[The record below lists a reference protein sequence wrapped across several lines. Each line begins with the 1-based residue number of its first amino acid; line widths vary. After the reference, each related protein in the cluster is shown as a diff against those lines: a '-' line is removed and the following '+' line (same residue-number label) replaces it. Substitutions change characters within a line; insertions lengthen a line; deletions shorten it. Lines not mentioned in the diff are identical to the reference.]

1 MVSIAAVAIARTMIH
16 FGIQLEIGSPP
27 DVAGEYARIASA
39 LARPL
44 IKVHQAGMAMP
55 FGIVVTRRSVA
66 GAIVQPEL
74 GDGPPA
80 SAPNIPIISIDHE
93 AHIVV
98 IGAAFICPGSN
109 GKKMD

>member
-1 MVSIAAVAIARTMIH
+1 
-16 FGIQLEIGSPP
+16 
-27 DVAGEYARIASA
+27 
-39 LARPL
+39 
-44 IKVHQAGMAMP
+44 MAMP

-109 GKKMD
+109 GKKMDADKITIVYNIASVFGRGTCKDLQPTPDIFLSFLVCGLVPIPRS